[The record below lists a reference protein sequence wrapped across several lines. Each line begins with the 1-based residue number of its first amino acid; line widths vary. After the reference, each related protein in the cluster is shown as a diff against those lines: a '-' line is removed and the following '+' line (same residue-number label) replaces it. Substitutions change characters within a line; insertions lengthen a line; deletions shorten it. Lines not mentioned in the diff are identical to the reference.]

1 MNKKILSLPII
12 FIIALLTVTFAMQY
26 KLYAEPEGNNSNTID
41 TTKLD
46 NYITS
51 EMKKTVIPGLALGI
65 INSEEVYLKGFGG
78 FDTKGGPITP
88 KTPFIIGS
96 LSKSFT
102 AMSIMQLAESG
113 KIELD
118 KPVKDYIP
126 WFSIMDKTASS
137 KITLR
142 NLLNQTSGISTSAG
156 VTIQNG
162 KADSSI
168 EQLVR
173 DLKTL
178 KLTKPVGTTFQYSNI
193 NYIVL
198 GEVIQIVSGK
208 SYEEYIKKNIFEPLE
223 MKHTYTS
230 QADAIKNNMAGGYR
244 ILFGFPAASNLP
256 YFTGGL
262 PEGFIISCAED
273 MTHYLSAYIN
283 GGKYKNNSVLSEQ
296 SIAEMLK
303 PAVKI
308 KESQYYGMGWKISLD
323 KDKTRIWHD
332 GDTANFHADMIILPD
347 LKSGFVILNNMN
359 LLWLPLVNNIPK
371 GIEKIVAGNEPTDKF
386 LSTVIVNTIFS
397 VFYAAIVFQIIW
409 TLARMK
415 RWRNQLKQGKKK
427 LRKLLIPIIILDF
440 LVPVTFLSCF
450 PKFFGATWPIAL
462 LYLPDFS
469 FVLII
474 MSVCFLIIGIIKIIF
489 IILHL
494 REKKLI
500 FEKQT

>member
-1 MNKKILSLPII
+1 MGIVNK
-12 FIIALLTVTFAMQY
+12 
-26 KLYAEPEGNNSNTID
+26 EG
-41 TTKLD
+41 
-46 NYITS
+46 
-51 EMKKTVIPGLALGI
+51 
-65 INSEEVYLKGFGG
+65 VYLKGFGG
-78 FDTKGGPITP
+78 VDNAGGPITQ

-118 KPVKDYIP
+118 KPVKDYIS
-126 WFSIMDKTASS
+126 WFSIIDKAASS

-142 NLLNQTSGISTSAG
+142 NLINQTSGISTSAG
-156 VTIQNG
+156 VIIQNG
-162 KADSSI
+162 KGDSSI

-173 DLKTL
+173 NLKTL
-178 KLTKPVGTTFQYSNI
+178 KLTRPVGTTFQYSNI
-193 NYIVL
+193 NYIIL

-230 QADAIKNNMAGGYR
+230 QADAVKDSMAVGNR
-244 ILFGFPAASNLP
+244 LLFGFPVASNLP

-262 PEGFIISCAED
+262 PAGSIISCAED

-283 GGKYKNNSVLSEQ
+283 GGKYKNTSLLSEK
-296 SIAEMLK
+296 SITEMFE
-303 PAVKI
+303 PAAKI
-308 KESQYYGMGWKISLD
+308 KENQYYGMGWKINLD
-323 KDKTRIWHD
+323 KGKTIIRHD

-347 LKSGFVILNNMN
+347 LKSGIVILNNMN
-359 LLWLPLVNNIPK
+359 LLWLPIVNNIPE
-371 GIEKIVAGNEPTDKF
+371 GVENIVAGNEPTNK
-386 LSTVIVNTIFS
+386 LLNTVTVNIIFG
-397 VFYAAIVFQIIW
+397 VIYAAIVFQILW
-409 TLARMK
+409 TLVRIK

-427 LRKLLIPIIILDF
+427 LRQMLIPLIILDF
-440 LVPVTFLSCF
+440 LVPITILLCF
-450 PKFFGATWPIAL
+450 PKFFGATWSIAL

-469 FVLII
+469 YVLII
-474 MSVCFLIIGIIKIIF
+474 MSACFLIIGIIKLIF
-489 IILHL
+489 IFLHL